1 MIQTKIRGRE
11 KVIANM
17 GKKQLQMESA
27 ALKWV
32 DTSTTTL
39 NRKVVSNINLTCHS
53 LAELARMGHPYGR
66 KHLNNPHSPYYQVH
80 MQSGAMRGRLKQE
93 VVSDSREIRGGVG
106 YTQEDEQALRAPGSS
121 HSYLR
126 CIIFGTEHMINRDFL
141 NGSLNEVKDEIK
153 QRLLTRMVQAVQRGV

>member
-1 MIQTKIRGRE
+1 MIRVKIRGRE
-11 KVIANM
+11 KVIANI
-17 GKKQLQMESA
+17 GKKQLQMESEA
-27 ALKWV
+27 SKWV
-32 DTSTTTL
+32 NGSTKTL

-53 LAELARMGHPYGR
+53 LAELARMGHPYAR

-106 YTQEDEQALRAPGSS
+106 YTQEDEQALRAPASS

-126 CIIFGTEHMINRDFL
+126 CIIFGTEHMVGRDFL
-141 NGSLNEVKDEIK
+141 NGSLGEIKDEIK
-153 QRLLTRMVQAVQRGV
+153 NRLLQQMRGAARRGV